1 MRVVA
6 ISDTH
11 GRHEWVTPPAGDLL
25 VHAGDFT
32 NYGTVEEVEAFLAWF
47 VAQPHPAKVLIAGN
61 HDFLFEQLPV
71 ESRWVLPPGV
81 TYLQDEAV
89 MVNGLKVWGSP
100 WVHGGD
106 GWAFTR
112 PRGPALAEKWTL
124 IPSDTDLLITHMP
137 PYQMLDEVPG
147 TYDRA
152 GGPIGCQDLAEVVN
166 RIRPRL
172 HVFGHVH
179 SGHGSLER
187 SGTIFVNAASTLNQK
202 VRVPVVVDI

>member
-1 MRVVA
+1 MRVVS

-11 GRHEWVTPPAGDLL
+11 CRHEWVTLPAGDLL
-25 VHAGDFT
+25 VHAGDIT
-32 NYGTVEEVEAFLAWF
+32 NTGSLEEVEAFLAWF
-47 VAQPHPAKVLIAGN
+47 GAQPHATKIFCAGN

-71 ESRWVLPPGV
+71 ESRWVVPPGV

-100 WVHGGD
+100 WVHGD
-106 GWAFTR
+106 GRAFTR
-112 PRGPALAEKWTL
+112 PRGPALAEKWSL
-124 IPSDTDLLITHMP
+124 IPSDTNLLITHMP
-137 PYQMLDEVPG
+137 PHRMLDKVPD

-152 GGPIGCQDLAEVVN
+152 GGNIGCQDLAEAVN

-172 HVFGHVH
+172 HIFGHAH
-179 SGHGSLER
+179 SGHGSVEC
-187 SGTIFVNAASTLNQK
+187 GGITFVNAASTLNQK